1 MPQLRVNQRE
11 ISFDV
16 PASEYVGADRL
27 LTVLHDERLC
37 ATKFG
42 CGLAQCGSCAVLVDD
57 RVMLACEAPLWSLE
71 GKAVV
76 TLEALA
82 AHDPDLHQRLQQA
95 FIAEQAAQCG
105 YCSAG
110 ILLRLAHWLR
120 SREISDLLAAGALP
134 EAAAV
139 RAVLDVHLCRCG
151 SHERVVR
158 AVLRC
163 AQGLVAR

>member
-16 PASEYVGADRL
+16 PTSEYVGADRL
-27 LTVLHDERLC
+27 LTVLHEERLY
-37 ATKFG
+37 AAKFG

-57 RVMLACEAPLWSLE
+57 RVLLACDAPLWSLE

-82 AHDPDLHQRLQQA
+82 AHDPELFKHLQQA

-105 YCSAG
+105 YCTAG
-110 ILLRLAHWLR
+110 ILLRLSHWLR
-120 SREISDLLAAGALP
+120 SREISDRLAAGSVP
-134 EAAAV
+134 DAAAV

-158 AVLRC
+158 AVLSC
-163 AQGLVAR
+163 AQALVAR